1 MQETLQDSKEIVNL
15 PEKKT
20 AFNVQSTSNFIF
32 NLQIG
37 LPIKP
42 QEQNGTSAELPK
54 EKRHRRSK
62 NDQEGR
68 KYVCDICQKSYLSPP
83 ALSSHR
89 KNKHFQNEAK
99 KGRGRPRKYVKITFF
114 II

>member
-20 AFNVQSTSNFIF
+20 AFNVQNTSNFIF

-42 QEQNGTSAELPK
+42 Q
-54 EKRHRRSK
+54 
-62 NDQEGR
+62 
-68 KYVCDICQKSYLSPP
+68 
-83 ALSSHR
+83 
-89 KNKHFQNEAK
+89 
-99 KGRGRPRKYVKITFF
+99 
-114 II
+114 